1 VTPNDEAPKRKSI
14 AVRATNVW
22 DLLIVFIRSKL
33 AIVLVVLIAL
43 AFGVLKLDMLTKL
56 IDLIKGL

>member
-1 VTPNDEAPKRKSI
+1 MTPNDERKSLS
-14 AVRATNVW
+14 VRATNVW

-33 AIVLVVLIAL
+33 AIVIVVLIAL

>member
-1 VTPNDEAPKRKSI
+1 MTPNDRKSLS
-14 AVRATNVW
+14 VRATNIW

-33 AIVLVVLIAL
+33 AIVLAVLIAL

>member
-1 VTPNDEAPKRKSI
+1 MTPNDRKSLS
-14 AVRATNVW
+14 VRATNIW
-22 DLLIVFIRSKL
+22 DLLIVFIRSRL
-33 AIVLVVLIAL
+33 AIVLVVILAI